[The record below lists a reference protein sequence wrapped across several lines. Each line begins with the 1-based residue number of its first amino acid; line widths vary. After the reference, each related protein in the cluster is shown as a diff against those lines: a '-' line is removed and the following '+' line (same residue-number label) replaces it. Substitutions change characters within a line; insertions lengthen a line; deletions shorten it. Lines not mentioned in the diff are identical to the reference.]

1 MRGDLVYRRVIE
13 VLVLLEELGCTYA
26 VFMSP
31 WRVWSTTYRRVYG
44 GGGGAMA
51 VPRTLPILSIAAKS
65 YLASNRFNTVIRR
78 LHDGPSL
85 YICHRFVLSTSQ
97 PLFSLPS
104 VRPSSLRKKNLGT
117 RREQSVVFTSSTGQ
131 ATPPTSSVQSTIDA
145 LAGYAKETGIDLF
158 KNPFATMLEQSNSL
172 EAILRLF
179 QGREKVF
186 DQPPISIPNIAVEI
200 GD

>member
-1 MRGDLVYRRVIE
+1 MPPI
-13 VLVLLEELGCTYA
+13 
-26 VFMSP
+26 
-31 WRVWSTTYRRVYG
+31 
-44 GGGGAMA
+44 
-51 VPRTLPILSIAAKS
+51 RTLNISTPVL
-65 YLASNRFNTVIRR
+65 
-78 LHDGPSL
+78 PSL
-85 YICHRFVLSTSQ
+85 GSSVLST
-97 PLFSLPS
+97 
-104 VRPSSLRKKNLGT
+104 KKNLGT

-131 ATPPTSSVQSTIDA
+131 ATPPTSSVQSIINA

-186 DQPPISIPNIAVEI
+186 DQSPISIPNIAVEI